1 MRISLILGLDDY
13 IREIFRQLDYK
24 HTGSVTREDFT
35 LLCEVLGLNT
45 TPPTSKRNSG
55 LEWLASYRPRP
66 NSPGSPLRW
75 KLYYYFYLL
84 QCLLYTISSKIAF
97 FKCIILK
104 LYLTGSA
111 IYCTLFRLD
120 KLKDV
125 KYKHNGPK
133 PLVKEHPTSFLWT
146 LGPRPFWE
154 LWPNKKRRKKHLN
167 VDEFAKCLLEQW
179 AKTYG

>member
-1 MRISLILGLDDY
+1 MSCIEGKGAWKTFTVLHKMLRYLFSIKKNVFFETEQIISLDAPKIGIVISNINKDPILFSAILISLRISIILGLDDY

-75 KLYYYFYLL
+75 KLYYIFFGLCCIL
-84 QCLLYTISSKIAF
+84 CLV
-97 FKCIILK
+97 
-104 LYLTGSA
+104 
-111 IYCTLFRLD
+111 R
-120 KLKDV
+120 
-125 KYKHNGPK
+125 
-133 PLVKEHPTSFLWT
+133 
-146 LGPRPFWE
+146 
-154 LWPNKKRRKKHLN
+154 
-167 VDEFAKCLLEQW
+167 
-179 AKTYG
+179 